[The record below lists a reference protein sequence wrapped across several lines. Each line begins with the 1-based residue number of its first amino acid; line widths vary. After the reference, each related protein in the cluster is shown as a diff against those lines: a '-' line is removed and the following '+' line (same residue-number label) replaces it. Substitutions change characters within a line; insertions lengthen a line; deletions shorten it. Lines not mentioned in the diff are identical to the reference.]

1 MKAYRKYPSDYM
13 RVWVQ
18 RLGSVSNR
26 TDTYEKHGRGYA
38 KVKSRVRRIDGT
50 RDVRCGDGTVIVTGS
65 RG

>member
-1 MKAYRKYPSDYM
+1 MRAYREYPSDYM

-18 RLGSVSNR
+18 GLGSVSNR

-50 RDVRCGDGTVIVTGS
+50 RDVRCVDGTVTVTDS